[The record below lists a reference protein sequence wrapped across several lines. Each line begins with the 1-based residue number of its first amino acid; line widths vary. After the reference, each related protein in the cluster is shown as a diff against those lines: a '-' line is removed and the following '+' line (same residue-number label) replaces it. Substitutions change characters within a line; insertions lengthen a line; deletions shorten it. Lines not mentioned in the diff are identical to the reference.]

1 MSRFAPRRR
10 RSALERRLTRR
21 VAAAEAVESE
31 AAVSR
36 FAVRPASES
45 ETWVD
50 LLHHA
55 PIVTTDLDLLRS
67 AVRFGFESGDAGG
80 LLTGAVDEAAS
91 SPSHFGTESFATGL
105 FLKEI
110 ISGLLPIIVPDGILV
125 PSQAFLARTLSSPPD
140 DPRDVVLR
148 QEILA
153 ELCAKEELHEPL
165 VRALETLR
173 ELRNLLDDRPMSGGE
188 TVRRKIEVL
197 QTLRRFFELGATF
210 HGASSALKRFGEF
223 AKTVTES
230 DAFTRLVDLLRHESK
245 MTELQVRLVLDYEG
259 KIRDYEVL
267 EHTPVAGNPVVRST
281 WRRVWERILGFLR
294 GHRYGEHEVILRII
308 DDIFEELEDAIVP
321 SFALIGHLEFYA
333 SALAFRARVQ
343 AAGLDVCLPSFGEE
357 VALEGLF
364 NPLLL
369 LMKEVQPV
377 PCALTSGKDGL
388 VLITGPN
395 SGGKTRVM
403 QSLALTQLFAQSGY
417 FVPAKS
423 AALVRAPK
431 MFVSLIEGAPAD
443 HKEGRLGTELLRVR
457 KLFEELEP
465 GCLVILDELCSGT
478 NPSEGIAIFEMVLS
492 LLPRIKPRA
501 FLTTHFLD
509 AARRLQEEAEAS
521 NSELRFLQVE
531 LDDNE
536 TPTYQFV
543 PGVAP
548 TSLAHAV
555 AARLGVT
562 QDELEGLVSRHD

>member
-1 MSRFAPRRR
+1 M
-10 RSALERRLTRR
+10 
-21 VAAAEAVESE
+21 AAAEAIDEVESAPGF
-31 AAVSR
+31 AA
-36 FAVRPASES
+36 RPAVES

-50 LLHHA
+50 LLHHV
-55 PIVTTDLDLLRS
+55 PHVTTDLELLRS

-80 LLTGAVDEAAS
+80 LLTGAVDDAAS
-91 SPSHFGTESFATGL
+91 VPSHFGRESFATGL
-105 FLKEI
+105 FLQEI
-110 ISGLLPIIVPDGILV
+110 VGGLLPIIVPDGILV
-125 PSQAFLARTLSSPPD
+125 PSQPFLTRVLSSPPD
-140 DPRDVVLR
+140 DERDVTLR
-148 QEILA
+148 QEVLA
-153 ELCAKEELHEPL
+153 ELCAREELHEPL
-165 VRALETLR
+165 VKALETLR

-197 QTLRRFFELGATF
+197 QTLQRFFVLGATF
-210 HGASSALKRFGEF
+210 DTATSALKRFGEF
-223 AKTVTES
+223 SRTVIEG

-245 MTELQVRLVLDYEG
+245 MTELKVRLVLDYEG

-267 EHTPVAGNPVVRST
+267 EHAPVAGNPVVRST
-281 WRRVWERILGFLR
+281 WRRLWERLIGFLR

-308 DDIFEELEDAIVP
+308 DDIFEDLEDVIVP

-343 AAGLDVCLPSFGEE
+343 SAGLEVCLPKFGEE
-357 VALEGLF
+357 VQLKGLF

-369 LMKEVQPV
+369 LMKDVQPV
-377 PCALTSGKDGL
+377 PCSLTTAHEGL

-403 QSLALTQLFAQSGY
+403 QSLAITQLFAQAGY

-423 AALVRAPK
+423 ASLVRAPK

-501 FLTTHFLD
+501 YLTTHFLD

-531 LDDNE
+531 LDGSD

>member
-1 MSRFAPRRR
+1 MKAATFGARPPR
-10 RSALERRLTRR
+10 EG
-21 VAAAEAVESE
+21 
-31 AAVSR
+31 
-36 FAVRPASES
+36 

-50 LLHHA
+50 LLHHD
-55 PIVTTDLDLLRS
+55 PYVTADLGLLRS

-80 LLTGAVDEAAS
+80 LLTGAVDDAS
-91 SPSHFGTESFATGL
+91 SAPSHFGAKSFTTGL

-110 ISGLLPIIVPDGILV
+110 VSGLLPIIVPDGILV
-125 PSQAFLARTLSSPPD
+125 PSQPFLTRVLSSPPD
-140 DPRDVVLR
+140 DPRDVTLR
-148 QEILA
+148 QGVLA
-153 ELCAKEELHEPL
+153 ELCENEQLHEPL
-165 VRALETLR
+165 IRALETLR

-197 QTLRRFFELGATF
+197 QTLRRFFELAATF
-210 HGASSALKRFGEF
+210 QTTTSALKRLGEF
-223 AKTVTES
+223 AATVTQS
-230 DAFTRLVDLLRHESK
+230 DAFSRLVDLLRHESK
-245 MTELQVRLVLDYEG
+245 MTELNVRLVLDYEG
-259 KIRDYEVL
+259 KIRDYEVV
-267 EHTPVAGNPVVRST
+267 EHAPVAGNPVVRST
-281 WRRVWERILGFLR
+281 WRRLWERILGFLR

-308 DDIFEELEDAIVP
+308 DDIFEELEDAVVP

-333 SALAFRARVQ
+333 SALAFRARAQ
-343 AAGLDVCLPSFGEE
+343 AAGLDVCLPEFGDRIE
-357 VALEGLF
+357 LEGLF

-369 LMKEVQPV
+369 LMENVEPV
-377 PCALTSGKDGL
+377 PCSLTTASEGL

-417 FVPAKS
+417 FVPAKQTC
-423 AALVRAPK
+423 LVRAPK

-492 LLPRIKPRA
+492 LLPRLKPRA
-501 FLTTHFLD
+501 YLTTHFLD
-509 AARRLQEEAEAS
+509 AARRLEEEAEAS
-521 NSELRFLQVE
+521 KSELRFLQVE
-531 LDDNE
+531 LDDDE

-562 QDELEGLVSRHD
+562 QDELEALVTRHGDA